1 VNARNENSE
10 VTNSIIIT
18 GGAAGANVQNVHGTE
33 ARAVN
38 YQEQGGPDTGSV
50 QELIENIRA
59 LLNEARPEL
68 DDADEY
74 DAALEE
80 IEAGV
85 ASPKQ
90 NRFSIRGALDV
101 LGRAAVIVTGLSDA
115 IAALKQA
122 IGLP

>member
-1 VNARNENSE
+1 VNARNERSK
-10 VTNSIIIT
+10 VTRSIIV
-18 GGAAGANVQNVHGTE
+18 GGDASKAIIQNVHEGT
-33 ARAVN
+33 AIH
-38 YQEQGGPDTGSV
+38 QEQGGPDADSI
-50 QELIENIRA
+50 QELIERIRA

>member
-1 VNARNENSE
+1 VNARNERSK
-10 VTNSIIIT
+10 VTRSIIVRGDASEAII
-18 GGAAGANVQNVHGTE
+18 QNVHEG
-33 ARAVN
+33 ASAVIR
-38 YQEQGGPDTGSV
+38 QEQRGPDADSV

>member
-1 VNARNENSE
+1 VNARNERSK
-10 VTNSIIIT
+10 VTRSIIV
-18 GGAAGANVQNVHGTE
+18 GGDASEAIIQNVHEG
-33 ARAVN
+33 ASAVIR
-38 YQEQGGPDTGSV
+38 QEQRGPDADSV

>member
-1 VNARNENSE
+1 MNARNERSK
-10 VTNSIIIT
+10 VTRSIIV
-18 GGAAGANVQNVHGTE
+18 GGDASEAIIQNVHEG
-33 ARAVN
+33 ASAVIR
-38 YQEQGGPDTGSV
+38 QEQRGPDADSV

>member
-1 VNARNENSE
+1 MSR
-10 VTNSIIIT
+10 TFT
-18 GGAAGANVQNVHGTE
+18 DGAS
-33 ARAVN
+33 AVN

-80 IEAGV
+80 VEASV